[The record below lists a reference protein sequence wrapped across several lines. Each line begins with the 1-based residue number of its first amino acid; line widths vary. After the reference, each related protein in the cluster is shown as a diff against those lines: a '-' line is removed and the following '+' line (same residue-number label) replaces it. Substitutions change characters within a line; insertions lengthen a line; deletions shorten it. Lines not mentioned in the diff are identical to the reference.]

1 MDVLSFLNLLGAQM
15 DEPALP
21 SPASVLSILNRIGWS
36 IPLFVIALLALW
48 LAKFI
53 YQKSEKFGFAEQLTD
68 KDNPAFGTALT
79 GYLLGV
85 TFALM
90 GAFHGNP
97 AFDFPSL
104 GAAAGQIA
112 LQGVLIAFLM
122 RASVFILEKTTLRGI
137 PVQDEIVRD
146 RNIGAGAILAG
157 GCLASGLVLQG
168 ALFGISDSLGLA
180 VRDVLVYWFA
190 GQLVLAIG
198 AALFCK
204 MVRFDFKKA
213 LEIDNNAAAGISL
226 GGFLTAVGV
235 IVNAALRGATSN
247 LVRELGLIAVDSV
260 IGLVLLVCSAIV
272 AARIFL
278 PESPMAKEISVD
290 KNPAA
295 GLISAALFIAVALLL
310 AQVIAG

>member
-1 MDVLSFLNLLGAQM
+1 MFADFSSLV
-15 DEPALP
+15 
-21 SPASVLSILNRIGWS
+21 NRIGWS
-36 IPLFVIALLALW
+36 LPLFGIALLALW

-53 YQKSEKFGFAEQLTD
+53 YQKSEKFSFAEQLTSN
-68 KDNPAFGTALT
+68 DNPAFGAALT

-90 GAFHGNP
+90 GAFVGNP
-97 AFDFPSL
+97 AFDLPSL
-104 GAAAGQIA
+104 GNAAGQIA
-112 LQGVLIAFLM
+112 VQGVIIALLM
-122 RASVFILEKTTLRGI
+122 RASVFILQATVLRGI

-168 ALFGISDSLGLA
+168 ALAGHSDSPLLA

-198 AALFCK
+198 AALFTK

-213 LEIDNNAAAGISL
+213 LQVDNNAAAGISL
-226 GGFLTAVGV
+226 GGFLVAVGV
-235 IVNAALRGATSN
+235 VVNAALRGATSDI
-247 LVRELGLIAVDSV
+247 VRELGLIVVDSV
-260 IGLVLLVCSAIV
+260 IGLVLLVCAAIV

>member
-1 MDVLSFLNLLGAQM
+1 MDVLTL
-15 DEPALP
+15 
-21 SPASVLSILNRIGWS
+21 VNRIGWS
-36 IPLFVIALLALW
+36 LPLFAIALLALW

-53 YQKSEKFGFAEQLTD
+53 YQKTEKFAFAEQLTTQ
-68 KDNPAFGTALT
+68 DNPAFGTALT

-90 GAFHGNP
+90 GAFHGNLASDLP
-97 AFDFPSL
+97 TMGD
-104 GAAAGQIA
+104 AAGQIA
-112 LQGVLIAFLM
+112 LQGVIIAVLM
-122 RASVFILEKTTLRGI
+122 RISLFILQATVLRGI

-157 GCLASGLVLQG
+157 CALASGIVLQG
-168 ALFGISDSLGLA
+168 ALAGNSDSVALA
-180 VRDVLVYWFA
+180 VRDVLVYWIA
-190 GQLVLAIG
+190 GQLVLSIG

-226 GGFLTAVGV
+226 GGFLVAVGI
-235 IVNAALRGATSN
+235 IVNAALRGATSD
-247 LVRELGLIAVDSV
+247 LVRELGIIAIDSAV
-260 IGLVLLVCSAIV
+260 GLVLLVCAAVV
-272 AARIFL
+272 AARLFL

>member
-1 MDVLSFLNLLGAQM
+1 MTILADVSSL
-15 DEPALP
+15 
-21 SPASVLSILNRIGWS
+21 VNRTGWS
-36 IPLFVIALLALW
+36 LPLFGIALLALW
-48 LAKFI
+48 LAKLI
-53 YQKSEKFGFAEQLTD
+53 YQKTEDFSFAEQLTE

-90 GAFHGNP
+90 GAFVGNP
-97 AFDFPSL
+97 AFDLPSL

-112 LQGVLIAFLM
+112 IQGLLIAILM
-122 RASVFILEKTTLRGI
+122 RASICILHVTVLRGI

-146 RNIGAGAILAG
+146 RNIGFGAVVAG
-157 GCLASGLVLQG
+157 GCIASGLVLQG
-168 ALFGISDSLGLA
+168 ALAGHSDSALLA
-180 VRDVLVYWFA
+180 VRDVIVYWLA
-190 GQLVLAIG
+190 GQFVLVIG

-204 MVRFDFKKA
+204 LVRFDFKKA

-226 GGFLTAVGV
+226 GGFLAAVGI
-235 IVNAALRGATSN
+235 IVRAALGGASSN
-247 LVRELGLIAVDSV
+247 ILGELSLIAVDSV
-260 IGLVLLVCSAIV
+260 IGLVLLVCAAIV
-272 AARIFL
+272 AAHLFL

-310 AQVIAG
+310 SQVIAG

>member
-1 MDVLSFLNLLGAQM
+1 MDLLSL
-15 DEPALP
+15 
-21 SPASVLSILNRIGWS
+21 VNRIGWS
-36 IPLFVIALLALW
+36 LPLFGIALLALW

-53 YQKSEKFGFAEQLTD
+53 YQKSEKFSFAEQLTGQ
-68 KDNPAFGTALT
+68 DNPAFGTALT

-90 GAFHGNP
+90 GAFVGNP
-97 AFDFPSL
+97 AFDLPSL
-104 GAAAGQIA
+104 GAAAGQLAI
-112 LQGVLIAFLM
+112 QGVIIAILM
-122 RASVFILEKTTLRGI
+122 RASLFILQATVLRGI

-157 GCLASGLVLQG
+157 GCVASGLVLQG
-168 ALFGISDSLGLA
+168 ALAGHSDTLVLA

-198 AALFCK
+198 AALFTK

-226 GGFLTAVGV
+226 GGFLIAVGV
-235 IVNAALRGATSN
+235 IVNAALRGSTSDI
-247 LVRELGLIAVDSV
+247 LRELGLIALDSV
-260 IGLVLLVCSAIV
+260 IGLVLLVCAAIV
-272 AARIFL
+272 AARLFL

-310 AQVIAG
+310 AQVIAA